1 MKIPAFMDLVSTGKE
16 YGKQIKWA
24 NYIVALKMINA
35 LEKNKAGKGLGNVD
49 GGDCHLLGWSRRP
62 VEKVTFEQAQR
73 NEERVTE

>member
-1 MKIPAFMDLVSTGKE
+1 
-16 YGKQIKWA
+16 
-24 NYIVALKMINA
+24 MINA